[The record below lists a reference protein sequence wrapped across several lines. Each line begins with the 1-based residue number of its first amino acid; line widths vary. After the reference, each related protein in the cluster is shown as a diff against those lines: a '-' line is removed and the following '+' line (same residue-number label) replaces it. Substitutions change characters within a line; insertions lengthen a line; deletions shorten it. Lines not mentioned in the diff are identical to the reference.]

1 MTALQIVQE
10 IDKLTDLMR
19 SLQYQSGKEKEIRD
33 IQFKIELLE
42 ETEPSDSIIKEYDG
56 NDDLI
61 IM

>member
-1 MTALQIVQE
+1 MTALQIAQE

-19 SLQYQSGKEKEIRD
+19 SLQYQTGKEKEIRD

>member
-10 IDKLTDLMR
+10 IDRLTELMR
-19 SLQYQSGKEKEIRD
+19 SLQYQSGKEQQIRD

>member
-10 IDKLTDLMR
+10 IDRLTELMR

-42 ETEPSDSIIKEYDG
+42 ETEPSDSIRKEYDG

>member
-10 IDKLTDLMR
+10 IDRLTELMR

>member
-1 MTALQIVQE
+1 MTAVQIQQE
-10 IDKLTDLMR
+10 IDRLENLLR
-19 SLQYQSGKEKEIRD
+19 ELQYQDGKEQQIRD

-42 ETEPSDSIIKEYDG
+42 ETEPSDSIRKEYDG

>member
-1 MTALQIVQE
+1 MTAVQIQQE
-10 IDKLTDLMR
+10 IDRLENLLR
-19 SLQYQSGKEKEIRD
+19 ELQYQTGKEKEIRD

>member
-1 MTALQIVQE
+1 MTALQIAQE

>member
-1 MTALQIVQE
+1 MTAVQIQQE
-10 IDKLTDLMR
+10 IDRLENLLR
-19 SLQYQSGKEKEIRD
+19 ELQYQDGKEQQIRQ
-33 IQFKIELLE
+33 IQYRIELLE

>member
-1 MTALQIVQE
+1 MTAVQIQQE
-10 IDKLTDLMR
+10 IDRLENLLR
-19 SLQYQSGKEKEIRD
+19 ELQYQTGKEKEIRD

-42 ETEPSDSIIKEYDG
+42 ETEASDSIIKEYDG

>member
-1 MTALQIVQE
+1 MTAVQIQQE
-10 IDKLTDLMR
+10 IDRLENLLR
-19 SLQYQSGKEKEIRD
+19 ELQYQSGKEKEIRD